1 MRRFLYPVI
10 FISLLFTLRP
20 IIKGLILRL
29 NSIPFHITRMISRS
43 LEDKRGPQI
52 EQLKLKVYEAKIKE
66 LEAENKRLKELL
78 NFKTKE
84 PNTLLAN
91 VIGVIREELLEQFVI
106 DVGKG
111 IKRGS
116 AVVTPEGLVGVIEEV
131 GRGRSIVMTYADP
144 RFNIAGRVSSTREL
158 CLVKNDGKRLLALYL
173 DVDTDCK
180 IGDVVVTAGSESV
193 PKGIIIGEVVDIY
206 VHASQLYKIAV
217 LRPYV
222 SLRKVEEVF
231 VLVHP
236 G

>member
-1 MRRFLYPVI
+1 MKRFLYPVI
-10 FISLLFTLRP
+10 FISLLFTFRP

-43 LEDKRGPQI
+43 LEAKPHPQI
-52 EQLKLKVYEAKIKE
+52 EQLKIYEAKIKE

-78 NFKTKE
+78 DFKTKE
-84 PNTLLAN
+84 PNILLAN

-106 DVGKG
+106 NVGERV
-111 IKRGS
+111 KRGS
-116 AVVTPEGLVGVIEEV
+116 AVVTPEGLVGIIEEV
-131 GRGRSIVMTYADP
+131 GKRRSVVMTYADP
-144 RFNIAGRVSSTREL
+144 RFNIAGRISSTREL

-180 IGDVVVTAGSESV
+180 IGDVVVTAGGESV
-193 PKGIIIGEVVDIY
+193 PKGIIIGEVEDIY
-206 VHASQLYKIAV
+206 VHDSQLYKIAV

-222 SLRKVEEVF
+222 NLRKVEEVF